1 MRLLIFGISG
11 TNHIYKTF
19 QFFDEYEDM
28 DLLGICKMT
37 TNFYTT
43 YKEMISMLEIFCII
57 INLLLIMLER
67 SDVFVSLNLCILFLF
82 NLEHMPDKGKAFF

>member
-1 MRLLIFGISG
+1 MHLLMFGISC
-11 TNHIYKTF
+11 TNHKYRTF
-19 QFFDEYEDM
+19 QFLDEYEDL

-37 TNFYTT
+37 TNIYTT

-67 SDVFVSLNLCILFLF
+67 SDVFVSLKLCILFLC
-82 NLEHMPDKGKAFF
+82 NLEHIQDKEKNFF